1 MITAWLCND
10 CDDVLMVRSF
20 LAGSDRD
27 WFMLR
32 DRVWRAA
39 TRGSPHKRFLCVT
52 CTERRLDRRLT
63 AKDFRRNARVNFV
76 GRKSRRLKLRMRG
89 LEPAKHLIETQFVPG
104 MQ

>member
-1 MITAWLCND
+1 MITACLCND
-10 CDDVLMVRSF
+10 CDTLLMARGFMSGF
-20 LAGSDRD
+20 DRD
-27 WFMLR
+27 WCMLR

-39 TRGSPHKRFLCVT
+39 IRGSPYKRFLCIA

-89 LEPAKHLIETQFVPG
+89 LEPAKHLPDLIQ
-104 MQ
+104 